1 MSKTLANNIETGRGY
16 FWKLVAVLWDEGILT
31 MQKWVLG
38 ETVSII
44 LQPIVLTVKSQ
55 NRKSL
60 NTVNRKQ
67 LYHG

>member
-1 MSKTLANNIETGRGY
+1 M
-16 FWKLVAVLWDEGILT
+16 AVLWDEGILT

-44 LQPIVLTVKSQ
+44 LQPTVLTVKSQ

-60 NTVNRKQ
+60 NNVNRKW

>member
-1 MSKTLANNIETGRGY
+1 MSKILANNIETGRGY

-44 LQPIVLTVKSQ
+44 LQPTVLTVKSQ

-60 NTVNRKQ
+60 NNVNRKW